1 MSNRDCSEIFAM
13 LSEYLDRELPPA
25 TCGELEAHL
34 RDCPECIQF
43 VDSLKR
49 SVALCR
55 DYGVSRDAE
64 PVPPADLE
72 SLRAAYD
79 RMLKRTKTHD

>member
-1 MSNRDCSEIFAM
+1 MKDRDCSPIFAI

-25 TCGELEAHL
+25 TCDDLEEHL

-49 SVALCR
+49 SIDLCR
-55 DYGVSRDAE
+55 NYGASRPPE
-64 PVPPADLE
+64 PLAPDSLAT
-72 SLRAAYD
+72 LRAAYD
-79 RMLKRTKTHD
+79 KMLAKRRR

>member
-1 MSNRDCSEIFAM
+1 MKDRDCSPIFAM

-25 TCGELEAHL
+25 TCTELEEHL

-49 SVALCR
+49 SIDLCR
-55 DYGVSRDAE
+55 EYGASR
-64 PVPPADLE
+64 PPDELDTQAVADL
-72 SLRAAYD
+72 RVAYD
-79 RMLKRTKTHD
+79 RMLAKRRIS